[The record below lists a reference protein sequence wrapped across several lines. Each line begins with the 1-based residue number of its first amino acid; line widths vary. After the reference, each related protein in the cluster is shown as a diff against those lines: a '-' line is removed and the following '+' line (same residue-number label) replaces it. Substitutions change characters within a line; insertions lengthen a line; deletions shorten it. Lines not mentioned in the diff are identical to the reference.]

1 MKRHCIHSGKILEY
15 LDGELSKSG
24 NREFEI
30 HLRSCHFCRQTLSE
44 FRILKR
50 NLDGRRRPRPGKAFL
65 RQYHQD
71 LASQFSRV
79 DPQTLLTR
87 IHLILPRPAVRL
99 ARVTVILLIGISL
112 GWFLSRKTIPP
123 NGSASSDLQLS
134 NEAVRQ
140 ISNYFLESEMWLL
153 DVMNLS
159 RNGDIDSDDWN
170 LTREEAQQLLRKTI
184 VIRELA
190 LGDNQ
195 ILTGYFNDLE
205 MLLMDLI
212 NSPDVDRSET
222 LKQIKQTISD
232 LNLQLRTGVLQAE
245 MSVS

>member
-1 MKRHCIHSGKILEY
+1 MKRHCVQSGKILEY
-15 LDGELSKSG
+15 LDGELSG
-24 NREFEI
+24 TGCREFER
-30 HLRSCHFCRQTLSE
+30 HLSSCQFCQQTMSE
-44 FRILKR
+44 FRILKQ
-50 NLDGRRRPRPGKAFL
+50 NLEGRRRHEPGESFL
-65 RQYHQD
+65 KKYHED
-71 LASQFSRV
+71 LASEFGRENSQMLFK
-79 DPQTLLTR
+79 R
-87 IHLILPRPAVRL
+87 IHFYLPKPAVRL
-99 ARVTVILLIGISL
+99 ARVLAILVIGISL
-112 GWFLSRKTIPP
+112 GWFFFRRTISS
-123 NGSASSDLQLS
+123 NRSASSGLQLS
-134 NEAVRQ
+134 DETARQ

-159 RNGDIDSDDWN
+159 KNGDIDSDNWN
-170 LTREEAQQLLRKTI
+170 LTREEARQLLRKTM

-190 LGDNQ
+190 LVDNRV
-195 ILTGYFNDLE
+195 LTGYFDDLE